1 MSSKRYHEGISQ
13 ALPKKIRQFSLLEKT
28 FYLSVLVTAIVMAVS
43 IIYLQSRNLELQH
56 EVSILKGKLNEKET
70 EYNNAKQEVNELSR
84 RERILEVI
92 EKFGITPQKDNI
104 QKVE

>member
-1 MSSKRYHEGISQ
+1 MSNKHYRESISQ
-13 ALPKKIRQFSLLEKT
+13 VLPQKIRQFSLLEKT
-28 FYLSVLVTAIVMAVS
+28 FYLTVLVTAIVMAIS

-56 EVSILKGKLNEKET
+56 EVSLLKGRLNEKET
-70 EYNNAKQEVNELSR
+70 EFNNAKQEVNELSR

-104 QKVE
+104 QKVD